1 MGRKERVGATSKG
14 RDWKRR
20 KAKGNTRKGKERE
33 TEKEGRGRACPT
45 NEKIVPMPS
54 LRVYAPR
61 LNSVSLYGDIT
72 ESMHTRFTHF
82 P

>member
-45 NEKIVPMPS
+45 NEKNRS
-54 LRVYAPR
+54 HALASRVRSKA
-61 LNSVSLYGDIT
+61 
-72 ESMHTRFTHF
+72 
-82 P
+82 